1 MKKCILI
8 FFIWILTVAIAS
20 RMLNSTVDANDKDL
34 VELKVDDKA
43 SLVVEGIQDKN
54 RQP

>member
-20 RMLNSTVDANDKDL
+20 RMINSTEDSNEKELVD
-34 VELKVDDKA
+34 LKVNDEA
-43 SLVVEGIQDKN
+43 SLVVEGVQDKN
-54 RQP
+54 R